1 MKVVFINN
9 RDSFVWNLV
18 DYISYFEKDT
28 VVLPN
33 TVTVE
38 EVRAL
43 TPDALVISPG
53 PGNPSDPKDIG
64 SCIDIIRE
72 LGPEIPLLGVCLG
85 HQAINFTFGGTVRRS
100 KAGPVHGKSS
110 QIRHSGSS
118 LFGEMG
124 ETFEAGCYH
133 SLEIGDPAP
142 ELRITARA
150 EDGSIMAVEHER
162 YPIYGLQFH
171 PESVLTPNGL
181 KIIESFLEIARGF
194 EKENLKKENIEKEN
208 IEKENIEKE
217 NIEKENLKKEN
228 IEKENIEKEEKKLKQ
243 RNVQVKEKN
252 GTVEKGKGAVEKGN
266 GKLERDEQ
274 KLKKENR
281 LLETGHELFHP
292 PVRQE

>member
-33 TVTVE
+33 TVPVE

-43 TPDALVISPG
+43 APDALVISPG

-64 SCIDIIRE
+64 NCIDIIRE

-110 QIRHSGSS
+110 QIRHNSSS

-124 ETFEAGCYH
+124 ETFEAGRYH
-133 SLEIGDPAP
+133 SLEIGYPAP
-142 ELRITARA
+142 GIRITARA
-150 EDGSIMAVEHER
+150 EDGSIMAVEHEK

-194 EKENLKKENIEKEN
+194 EKENIKKENIKREN
-208 IEKENIEKE
+208 I
-217 NIEKENLKKEN
+217 KKEN
-228 IEKENIEKEEKKLKQ
+228 IKREEKKPKQ
-243 RNVQVKEKN
+243 GNVQVKEKN
-252 GTVEKGKGAVEKGN
+252 GEVEKGN
-266 GKLERDEQ
+266 GKFKKRNEKSERDEQ

-281 LLETGHELFHP
+281 LLETGHELLHP
-292 PVRQE
+292 PVQQE

>member
-33 TVTVE
+33 TVTIE

-43 TPDALVISPG
+43 NPDALVISPG

-72 LGPEIPLLGVCLG
+72 LGQEIPLLGVCLG

-110 QIRHSGSS
+110 QILHSSSS
-118 LFGEMG
+118 LFGKMG
-124 ETFEAGCYH
+124 ETFEAGRYH

-142 ELRITARA
+142 GLRITARA
-150 EDGSIMAVEHER
+150 EDGSIMAVEHEK

-194 EKENLKKENIEKEN
+194 EKEG
-208 IEKENIEKE
+208 
-217 NIEKENLKKEN
+217 
-228 IEKENIEKEEKKLKQ
+228 
-243 RNVQVKEKN
+243 KN
-252 GTVEKGKGAVEKGN
+252 CKREASEFEKGSKFEKCSKF
-266 GKLERDEQ
+266 GKDSQ
-274 KLKKENR
+274 
-281 LLETGHELFHP
+281 LLEAGNELFQA
-292 PVRQE
+292 PVQQE

>member
-43 TPDALVISPG
+43 APDALVISPG

-64 SCIDIIRE
+64 GCIDIIRE

-85 HQAINFTFGGTVRRS
+85 HQAINFTFRGTVRRS

-110 QIRHSGSS
+110 KIKHRGSS

-124 ETFEAGCYH
+124 ETFEAGRYH

-142 ELRITARA
+142 GLRVTARA
-150 EDGSIMAVEHER
+150 EDGSIMAVEHEK

-194 EKENLKKENIEKEN
+194 EKENLKKEN
-208 IEKENIEKE
+208 
-217 NIEKENLKKEN
+217 LKKEN
-228 IEKENIEKEEKKLKQ
+228 SKKEERKTKQ
-243 RNVQVKEKN
+243 GNVQVKEKN
-252 GTVEKGKGAVEKGN
+252 GTVEKGKGEVKKGN
-266 GKLERDEQ
+266 GKSERDEQ

-281 LLETGHELFHP
+281 LLETGHELLHP
-292 PVRQE
+292 PVQQE

>member
-43 TPDALVISPG
+43 APDALVISPG

-64 SCIDIIRE
+64 CCIDIIRE

-124 ETFEAGCYH
+124 ETFEAGRYH

-142 ELRITARA
+142 KLRITARA

-194 EKENLKKENIEKEN
+194 EKENLKR
-208 IEKENIEKE
+208 
-217 NIEKENLKKEN
+217 
-228 IEKENIEKEEKKLKQ
+228 EEKKPKEG
-243 RNVQVKEKN
+243 NVQINEKNETVGKGNRAVKKGNGKFKKRN
-252 GTVEKGKGAVEKGN
+252 GTVEKGN
-266 GKLERDEQ
+266 GKSEKDEQ
-274 KLKKENR
+274 KLKNENR

-292 PVRQE
+292 PVQQE